1 MKKYMRIPILILFIL
16 GSILA
21 GCAQADV
28 PVEEAQPAEVE
39 AQPAEE
45 EETEAEEVEEPLKIA
60 LVISTSIA
68 DSGWDSTAYQ
78 GLLEAEAKYGAE
90 ISVNENTQ
98 VSNTEAVV
106 RDYASRGYDLIIVNS
121 FSFGDG
127 TMKVAPD
134 FPDSKFVITTG
145 IWEAD
150 NVSSFDPLQEDYF
163 LSGCLDALM
172 SKSGKIGIMGGV
184 EMPAMIR
191 TANAI
196 SDGAKYC
203 NPDIEVSFAYI
214 GSWGDPA
221 KAKELAL
228 AMIASGIDVI
238 DGSVSA
244 GFDGILEATKQAE
257 GEGKIVYTVTDMV
270 VSPDFPVQIMAA
282 HTQDHGQEVMAYT
295 EQVVNGT
302 FVGGIF
308 RPGLES
314 GIIYLVM
321 TDTVPADIQ
330 AQIEQV
336 QQDIID
342 GKVTIIERFTQ

>member
-1 MKKYMRIPILILFIL
+1 MKNKIIIPILVLVLL
-16 GSILA
+16 GSFLV
-21 GCAQADV
+21 GCAPAA
-28 PVEEAQPAEVE
+28 PPEAAPPEEAEAQPAEVE
-39 AQPAEE
+39 DEPAE
-45 EETEAEEVEEPLKIA
+45 AVEEPVKIA
-60 LVISTSIA
+60 LVLSTSIA

-127 TMKVAPD
+127 VMKVAPD
-134 FPDSKFVITTG
+134 FPDSNFAITTG
-145 IWEAD
+145 IWEAE

-172 SKSGKIGIMGGV
+172 SKSGKIGVMGGV

-196 SDGAKYC
+196 SDGAKHC
-203 NPDIEVSFAYI
+203 NPDIDVSFAYI

-244 GFDGILEATKQAE
+244 GYDGILEAVKEAEAE
-257 GEGKIVYTVTDMV
+257 GKTVYTVTDMV
-270 VSPDFPVQIMAA
+270 VSPDFPKQIMAA
-282 HTQDHGQEVMAYT
+282 HTQDHGQEVLAYAD
-295 EQVVNGT
+295 QVVNGT
-302 FVGGIF
+302 FEGGIF
-308 RPGLES
+308 RPGLET

-330 AQIEQV
+330 AQIKQV

-342 GKVTIIERFTQ
+342 GKVTITEKFTQ